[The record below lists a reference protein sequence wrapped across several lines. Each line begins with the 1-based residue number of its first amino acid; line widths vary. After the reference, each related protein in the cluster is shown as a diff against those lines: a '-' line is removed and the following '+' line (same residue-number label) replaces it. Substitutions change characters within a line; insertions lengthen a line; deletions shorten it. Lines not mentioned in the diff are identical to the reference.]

1 MQFKKLI
8 LNIYWALIVFGLIS
22 TSFGQTKPE
31 SDIKKLDRI
40 IAIVD
45 QDVITEKELQE
56 KINSVI
62 SNLKSQKIET
72 P

>member
-22 TSFGQTKPE
+22 FSFGQTKPE

-45 QDVITEKELQE
+45 QDVIA
-56 KINSVI
+56 
-62 SNLKSQKIET
+62 ET
-72 P
+72 